1 MTPETRAPDPF
12 AHAVIARVRH
22 RRAVLTLLFC
32 TLLWSSGGVLIRQ
45 LDRPDGVELTFL
57 RSLFCAIAVVA
68 LLAWRRRGN
77 PLASVAAM
85 GWPGL
90 ISGTMWAVMFTA
102 FTIAVTRTTV
112 ANTLLVMSIAPFLAA
127 VLGRIVL
134 GVRIVRRTW
143 LAIAAAAFGIWWMV
157 RHGVSGEGLA
167 GMAIATAVPVASAI
181 NIVTLRK
188 LHARVDLM
196 PAVLVGAVISL
207 VAMAPFAL
215 PFAPSLH
222 DVGIIAFLGIFQLAV
237 PCMLMVRAT
246 RFLSSHEVALIALL
260 EVVLAPIWAWLW
272 AGEAMAAATIQG
284 GLIVIVALVA
294 NEFFGTSR
302 AAAVAKPA

>member
-1 MTPETRAPDPF
+1 MTTETRAPDPF
-12 AHAVIARVRH
+12 EHAVLARVRH
-22 RRAVLTLLFC
+22 RRAALTMVFSALC
-32 TLLWSSGGVLIRQ
+32 WSSAGVLIRQ
-45 LDRPDGVELTFL
+45 LDRADGVELTFL
-57 RSLFCAIAVVA
+57 RSLFCAIAVIA

-77 PLASVAAM
+77 PFAPVVAM

-102 FTIAVTRTTV
+102 FAIAVTRTTV
-112 ANTLLVMSIAPFLAA
+112 ANTLLVMSLAPFLAA
-127 VLGRIVL
+127 VLGWIVL
-134 GVRIVRRTW
+134 RERLIRRTW

-157 RHGVSGEGLA
+157 REGVSGDGLV
-167 GMAIATAVPVASAI
+167 GMMIATAVPFASAI

-188 LHARVDLM
+188 LHTRVDLM
-196 PAVLVGAVISL
+196 PAVLVGAVISF

-215 PFAPSLH
+215 PFTPSPR
-222 DVGIIAFLGIFQLAV
+222 DVAIIAFLGFFQLAL

-246 RFLSSHEVALIALL
+246 RFLSPHEVALIALL
-260 EVVLAPIWAWLW
+260 EVVLGPIWAWLW

-284 GLIVIVALVA
+284 GLIVIIALVA

-302 AAAVAKPA
+302 AAAVAGPT